1 MPVLGGTPRACS
13 VGRSPRSLHPD
24 RAVFHSPQ
32 HGCNQKLLL
41 YDICQILSLTVSPRI
56 NLYMQLWQ
64 KTRDFWVRSY
74 QSDRRAFYYE
84 TISAICIFTSTTMLA
99 LTAQNPS
106 MWIIYPI
113 NFVGAVFSTLSFLRR
128 GAGWP
133 LVMTVYFMHLHVFGF
148 GRSLAWW

>member
-1 MPVLGGTPRACS
+1 
-13 VGRSPRSLHPD
+13 
-24 RAVFHSPQ
+24 
-32 HGCNQKLLL
+32 
-41 YDICQILSLTVSPRI
+41 
-56 NLYMQLWQ
+56 MQLWQ

-84 TISAICIFTSTTMLA
+84 TISAACIFTSTTMLA

-106 MWIIYPI
+106 MWMIYPI

-133 LVMTVYFMHLHVFGF
+133 LVMTIYFMHLHVFGF